1 MKNSD
6 TICAYL
12 TLTIFIQLIGLAFYM
27 GTNPQGYFYIF
38 IFIILLFFAVLQF
51 LNAPK
56 YKKMY
61 FMVTEPPEFDSD
73 WIDCYVRVTGE
84 ISNEN
89 SILPINGKECTF
101 YTSSVVAEWKTKMKK
116 PGKGLMNHWKTLFY
130 NRSPDD
136 LKLKV
141 NNQFVFIVPEMFS
154 HSMTL
159 NEIKKVQNECPAP
172 IKMHENEKYKTYSV
186 KECFLQKETTITAQ
200 GKLIQKKDGRLF
212 IQPTGIL
219 EYPSF
224 ALVHKNNNV
233 EKFINEL
240 AEKAE
245 YSYYENHVRAFFFAL
260 NAVFLGCFG
269 LIAL

>member
-1 MKNSD
+1 
-6 TICAYL
+6 
-12 TLTIFIQLIGLAFYM
+12 
-27 GTNPQGYFYIF
+27 
-38 IFIILLFFAVLQF
+38 
-51 LNAPK
+51 
-56 YKKMY
+56 
-61 FMVTEPPEFDSD
+61 MVTEPPEFDSD
-73 WIDCYVRVTGE
+73 LIDCYVRVTGE
-84 ISNEN
+84 IANEN
-89 SILPINGKECTF
+89 STLPINGKECTF
-101 YTSSVVAEWKTKMKK
+101 YTSSVVAE
-116 PGKGLMNHWKTLFY
+116 WKTLFY

-159 NEIKKVQNECPAP
+159 NEIKNVQNECPAP

-233 EKFINEL
+233 DSFINEL

-269 LIAL
+269 LISL